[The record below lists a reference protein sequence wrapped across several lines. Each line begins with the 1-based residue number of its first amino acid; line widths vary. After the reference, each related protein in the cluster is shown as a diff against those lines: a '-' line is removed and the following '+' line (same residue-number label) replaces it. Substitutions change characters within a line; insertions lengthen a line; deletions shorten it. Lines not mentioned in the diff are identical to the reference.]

1 MPEIGLL
8 VDYVRA
14 NVQHLR
20 GRMASDEGA
29 SAIEYGLIVSL
40 VAAAVVTLV
49 AAVGGKVVTAVQ
61 AVLPG

>member
-8 VDYVRA
+8 VGY
-14 NVQHLR
+14 VQHLR
-20 GRMASDEGA
+20 DRMASDEGA

-40 VAAAVVTLV
+40 IAAAVVTLV

-61 AVLPG
+61 NVFPG

>member
-20 GRMASDEGA
+20 DRMASDEGA
-29 SAIEYGLIVSL
+29 SVIEYGLIVSL
-40 VAAAVVTLV
+40 IAAAVVTLV
-49 AAVGGKVVTAVQ
+49 AAVGGKVVTAFQ
-61 AVLPG
+61 TVLPG